1 MSTLKK
7 NDNKPYMSV
16 YQKTDIDIEVNVL
29 FILISIN
36 TKVAGI
42 KKKLAQK

>member
-1 MSTLKK
+1 
-7 NDNKPYMSV
+7 MSV
-16 YQKTDIDIEVNVL
+16 YQKTDIDIEVNIYLSKNVL
-29 FILISIN
+29 FILTSIN